1 MITELNWDNKVV
13 NNWTKWNFKENES
26 DQILI
31 ISKKLKIILIL
42 FFIIFLILINLK
54 IIEVLSLAE
63 GKIIPQGR
71 IKYVQHL
78 EGGIVEQILTKEG
91 AKVAINEPLVVLSKK
106 KASSEFEEINSRLK
120 SIELSILRVESQK
133 QSKKSI
139 VIPDDKKKIFDD
151 DLIKSENELFESRRK
166 AINSEIK
173 SKKASIDKANKNLKN
188 LNKRLKLV
196 KEQEAISQKLLE
208 VEATNRLKHLEILR
222 ERQEVEGSIDEQQSI
237 IDLSKND
244 LEKVRN
250 NYLEELNIELSQYKK
265 QKEELNKRIEK
276 YSDSLNRTILKSPV
290 SGTVKL
296 ISVNSKGA
304 IVAPGVTVVEI
315 VPENEKLI
323 IEAKLPLSEIG
334 YVDKDLEAKIR
345 LNTAEGSR
353 FRSIKGKVVFV
364 GADRISG
371 KDEEGFYL
379 VKVET
384 SENSFSRSNEE
395 YKLFSGVPVMVGI
408 ITGKRSFLDYFLT
421 PFMKNATFA
430 LSER

>member
-1 MITELNWDNKVV
+1 MGK
-13 NNWTKWNFKENES
+13 NWTKW
-26 DQILI
+26 ILI
-31 ISKKLKIILIL
+31 YNEDNNQVNLISKRLKISLSL
-42 FFIIFLILINLK
+42 FLIIFLLLINLK

-71 IKYVQHL
+71 IKFVQHL
-78 EGGIVEQILTKEG
+78 EGGIVEEIL
-91 AKVAINEPLVVLSKK
+91 INEGEKVKINQPLVILSKK
-106 KASSEFEEINSRLK
+106 KASSEYEEINTRLK
-120 SIELSILRVESQK
+120 SIELSILRVDSEK
-133 QSKKSI
+133 KSKKEI
-139 VIPDDKKKIFDD
+139 MIPDNKKKIFDK
-151 DLIKSENELFESRRK
+151 DLVKSEEELFQSRRK

-173 SKKASIDKANKNLKN
+173 SKKGNINKANKNLKN
-188 LNKRLKLV
+188 LKKRLKIV
-196 KEQEAISQKLLE
+196 KEQESISQKLLD

-222 ERQEVEGSIDEQQSI
+222 ELQEVEGSIDEQQSI

-244 LEKVRN
+244 LEKVEN

-265 QKEELNKRIEK
+265 EKEELNKRIQK
-276 YSDSLNRTILKSPV
+276 YSDSLNRTVLKSPV

-296 ISVNSKGA
+296 VSVNSKGA

-334 YVDKDLEAKIR
+334 YVKKDLEAKIR
-345 LNTAEGSR
+345 LNTPEGSR
-353 FRSIKGKVVFV
+353 FKSIKGKVIFV

-371 KDEEGFYL
+371 KEEDGFYL

-384 SENSFSRSNEE
+384 SENSFSRNNEE

-408 ITGKRSFLDYFLT
+408 ITGKRSFIDYFLT
-421 PFMKNATFA
+421 PFITSTTFA

>member
-1 MITELNWDNKVV
+1 MTEKWV
-13 NNWTKWNFKENES
+13 KWNLFKNDEKPKNV
-26 DQILI
+26 
-31 ISKKLKIILIL
+31 ISKRLKVSLIL
-42 FFIIFLILINLK
+42 FALIFLLLVNLK
-54 IIEVLSLAE
+54 IIEVLSLAD

-78 EGGIVEQILTKEG
+78 EGGIVEEILISEG
-91 AKVAINEPLVVLSKK
+91 EKVEINQPLVILSKE

-120 SIELSILRVESQK
+120 SIELSILRVNSEINSNN
-133 QSKKSI
+133 SI
-139 VIPDDKKKIFDD
+139 EIPENQNNLFDEE
-151 DLIKSENELFESRRK
+151 LVKSENELFQSRRK

-188 LNKRLKLV
+188 LKKRLKIV
-196 KEQEAISQKLLE
+196 KEQEDISQKLLE

-244 LEKVRN
+244 LEKVQN
-250 NYLEELNIELSQYKK
+250 NYIEELNIELSQYRKE
-265 QKEELNKRIEK
+265 KEELNKRIQK
-276 YSDSLNRTILKSPV
+276 YSDSLNRTVLKSPV

-296 ISVNSKGA
+296 VSVNSKGA

-334 YVDKDLEAKIR
+334 YVKKNLEAKIR
-345 LNTAEGSR
+345 LNTPEGSR

-364 GADRISG
+364 GADRISS
-371 KDEEGFYL
+371 KDEKGFYL

-384 SENSFSRSNEE
+384 SENSFARKNEE
-395 YKLFSGVPVMVGI
+395 YRLLSGVPVMVGI
-408 ITGKRSFLDYFLT
+408 ITGKRSFMDYFLT
-421 PFMKNATFA
+421 PFITGASFA

>member
-1 MITELNWDNKVV
+1 MTEKWVKLNL
-13 NNWTKWNFKENES
+13 FKNDEKPKNV
-26 DQILI
+26 
-31 ISKKLKIILIL
+31 ISKRLKVSLIL
-42 FFIIFLILINLK
+42 FSLIFLLLVNLK
-54 IIEVLSLAE
+54 IIEVLSLAD

-78 EGGIVEQILTKEG
+78 EGGIVEEILISEG
-91 AKVAINEPLVVLSKK
+91 EKVEINQPLVILSKE

-120 SIELSILRVESQK
+120 SIDLSILRVNSEINSNN
-133 QSKKSI
+133 SI
-139 VIPDDKKKIFDD
+139 EIPENINNLFDEE
-151 DLIKSENELFESRRK
+151 LVKSENELFQSRRK

-188 LNKRLKLV
+188 LKKRLKIV
-196 KEQEAISQKLLE
+196 KEQEDISQKLLE

-244 LEKVRN
+244 LEKVQN
-250 NYLEELNIELSQYKK
+250 NYIEELNIELSQYRKE
-265 QKEELNKRIEK
+265 KEELNKRIQK
-276 YSDSLNRTILKSPV
+276 FSDSLNRTVLKSPV

-296 ISVNSKGA
+296 VSVNSKGA

-315 VPENEKLI
+315 VPKNEKLI

-334 YVDKDLEAKIR
+334 YVKKNLEAKIR
-345 LNTAEGSR
+345 LNTPEGSR

-364 GADRISG
+364 GADRISS

-384 SENSFSRSNEE
+384 SQNSFARKNEE
-395 YKLFSGVPVMVGI
+395 YKLLSGVPVMVGI
-408 ITGKRSFLDYFLT
+408 ITGKRSFMDYFLT
-421 PFMKNATFA
+421 PFITGASFA

>member
-1 MITELNWDNKVV
+1 MTEKWV
-13 NNWTKWNFKENES
+13 KWNLFKNDEKPKNV
-26 DQILI
+26 
-31 ISKKLKIILIL
+31 ISKRLKVSLIL
-42 FFIIFLILINLK
+42 FSLIFLLLVNLK
-54 IIEVLSLAE
+54 IIEVLSLAD

-71 IKYVQHL
+71 MKYVQHL
-78 EGGIVEQILTKEG
+78 EGGIVEEILISEG
-91 AKVAINEPLVVLSKK
+91 EKVEINQPLVILSKE

-120 SIELSILRVESQK
+120 SIDLSILRVNSEINSNN
-133 QSKKSI
+133 SI
-139 VIPDDKKKIFDD
+139 EIPENKNDLFDEE
-151 DLIKSENELFESRRK
+151 LVKSENELFQSRRK

-188 LNKRLKLV
+188 LKKRLTIV
-196 KEQEAISQKLLE
+196 KEQEDISQKLLE

-244 LEKVRN
+244 LEKVQN
-250 NYLEELNIELSQYKK
+250 NYIEELNIELSQYKK
-265 QKEELNKRIEK
+265 EKEELNKRIQK
-276 YSDSLNRTILKSPV
+276 YSDSLNRTVLKSPV

-296 ISVNSKGA
+296 VSVNSKGA

-334 YVDKDLEAKIR
+334 YVKKNLEAKIR
-345 LNTAEGSR
+345 LNTPEGSR

-384 SENSFSRSNEE
+384 SENSFARKNEE
-395 YKLFSGVPVMVGI
+395 YKLLSGVPVMVGI
-408 ITGKRSFLDYFLT
+408 ITGKRSFMDYFLT
-421 PFMKNATFA
+421 PFITGASFA

>member
-1 MITELNWDNKVV
+1 MTEKWV
-13 NNWTKWNFKENES
+13 KWNLFKNDEKPKNV
-26 DQILI
+26 
-31 ISKKLKIILIL
+31 ISKRLKVSLIL
-42 FFIIFLILINLK
+42 FSLIFLLLVNLK
-54 IIEVLSLAE
+54 IIEVLSLAD

-78 EGGIVEQILTKEG
+78 EGGIVEEILISEG
-91 AKVAINEPLVVLSKK
+91 EKVEINQPLVILSKE

-120 SIELSILRVESQK
+120 SIDLSILRVNSEINSNN
-133 QSKKSI
+133 SI
-139 VIPDDKKKIFDD
+139 EIPENQNNLFDEE
-151 DLIKSENELFESRRK
+151 LVKSENELFQSRRK

-188 LNKRLKLV
+188 LKKRLKIV
-196 KEQEAISQKLLE
+196 KEQEDISQKLLE

-244 LEKVRN
+244 LEKVQN
-250 NYLEELNIELSQYKK
+250 NYIEELNIELSQYRKE
-265 QKEELNKRIEK
+265 KEELNKRIQK
-276 YSDSLNRTILKSPV
+276 YSDSLNRTVLKSPV

-296 ISVNSKGA
+296 VSVNSKGA

-334 YVDKDLEAKIR
+334 YVKKNLEAKIR
-345 LNTAEGSR
+345 LNTPEGSR

-364 GADRISG
+364 GADRISS

-384 SENSFSRSNEE
+384 SENSFARKNEE
-395 YKLFSGVPVMVGI
+395 YRLLSGVPVMVGI
-408 ITGKRSFLDYFLT
+408 ITGKRSFMDYFLT
-421 PFMKNATFA
+421 PFITGASFA

>member
-1 MITELNWDNKVV
+1 MTEKWV
-13 NNWTKWNFKENES
+13 KWNLFKNDEKPKNV
-26 DQILI
+26 
-31 ISKKLKIILIL
+31 ISKRLKVSLIL
-42 FFIIFLILINLK
+42 FSLIFLLLVNLK
-54 IIEVLSLAE
+54 IIEVLSLAD

-78 EGGIVEQILTKEG
+78 EGGIVEEILISEG
-91 AKVAINEPLVVLSKK
+91 EKVEINQPLVILSKE

-120 SIELSILRVESQK
+120 SIDLSILRVNSEINSNN
-133 QSKKSI
+133 SI
-139 VIPDDKKKIFDD
+139 EIPENKNNLFDEE
-151 DLIKSENELFESRRK
+151 LVKSENELFQSRRK

-188 LNKRLKLV
+188 LKKRLKIV
-196 KEQEAISQKLLE
+196 KEQEDISQKLLE

-244 LEKVRN
+244 LEKVQN
-250 NYLEELNIELSQYKK
+250 NYIEDLNIELSQYRKE
-265 QKEELNKRIEK
+265 KEELNKRIQK
-276 YSDSLNRTILKSPV
+276 YSDSLNRTVLKSPV

-296 ISVNSKGA
+296 VSVNSKGA

-334 YVDKDLEAKIR
+334 YVKKNLEAKIR
-345 LNTAEGSR
+345 LNTPEGSR

-364 GADRISG
+364 GADRISS

-384 SENSFSRSNEE
+384 SANSFARKNEE
-395 YKLFSGVPVMVGI
+395 YKLLSGVPVMVGI
-408 ITGKRSFLDYFLT
+408 ITGKRSFMDYFLT
-421 PFMKNATFA
+421 PFITGASFA

>member
-1 MITELNWDNKVV
+1 MTEKWV
-13 NNWTKWNFKENES
+13 KWNLFKNDEKPKNV
-26 DQILI
+26 
-31 ISKKLKIILIL
+31 ISKRLKVSLIL
-42 FFIIFLILINLK
+42 FSLIFLLLVNLK
-54 IIEVLSLAE
+54 IIEVLSLAD

-78 EGGIVEQILTKEG
+78 EGGIVEEILISEG
-91 AKVAINEPLVVLSKK
+91 EKVEINQPLVILSKE

-120 SIELSILRVESQK
+120 SIDLSILRVNSEINSNN
-133 QSKKSI
+133 SI
-139 VIPDDKKKIFDD
+139 EIPENQNNLFDEE
-151 DLIKSENELFESRRK
+151 LVKSENELFQSRRK

-188 LNKRLKLV
+188 LKKRLKIV
-196 KEQEAISQKLLE
+196 KEQEDISQKLLE

-244 LEKVRN
+244 LEKVQN
-250 NYLEELNIELSQYKK
+250 NYIEDLNIELSQYRKE
-265 QKEELNKRIEK
+265 KEELNKRIQK
-276 YSDSLNRTILKSPV
+276 YSDSLNRTVLKSPV

-296 ISVNSKGA
+296 VSVNSKGA
-304 IVAPGVTVVEI
+304 IVAPGVTLVEI
-315 VPENEKLI
+315 VHENEKLI

-334 YVDKDLEAKIR
+334 YVKKNLEAKIR
-345 LNTAEGSR
+345 LNTPEGSR

-364 GADRISG
+364 GADRISS

-384 SENSFSRSNEE
+384 SENSFARKNEE
-395 YKLFSGVPVMVGI
+395 YKLLSGVPVMVGI
-408 ITGKRSFLDYFLT
+408 ITGKRSFMDYFLT
-421 PFMKNATFA
+421 PFITSATFA

>member
-1 MITELNWDNKVV
+1 MTEKWV
-13 NNWTKWNFKENES
+13 KWNLFKNDEKPKNV
-26 DQILI
+26 
-31 ISKKLKIILIL
+31 ISKRLKVSLIL
-42 FFIIFLILINLK
+42 FSLIFLLLVNLK
-54 IIEVLSLAE
+54 IIEVLSLAD

-78 EGGIVEQILTKEG
+78 EGGIVEEILISEG
-91 AKVAINEPLVVLSKK
+91 EKVEINQPLVVLSKE

-120 SIELSILRVESQK
+120 SIELSILRVNSEINSNN
-133 QSKKSI
+133 SI
-139 VIPDDKKKIFDD
+139 EIPENQNNLFDEE
-151 DLIKSENELFESRRK
+151 LVKSENELFQSRRK

-188 LNKRLKLV
+188 LKKRLKIV
-196 KEQEAISQKLLE
+196 KEQEDISQKLLE

-237 IDLSKND
+237 IDLSMND
-244 LEKVRN
+244 LEKVQN
-250 NYLEELNIELSQYKK
+250 NYIEDLNIELSQYRKE
-265 QKEELNKRIEK
+265 KEELNKRIQK
-276 YSDSLNRTILKSPV
+276 YSDSLNRTVLKSPV

-296 ISVNSKGA
+296 VSVNSKGA

-334 YVDKDLEAKIR
+334 YVKKNLEA
-345 LNTAEGSR
+345 
-353 FRSIKGKVVFV
+353 KGKVVFV
-364 GADRISG
+364 GADRISS
-371 KDEEGFYL
+371 KDEDGFYL

-384 SENSFSRSNEE
+384 SENSFARKNEE
-395 YKLFSGVPVMVGI
+395 YKLLSGVPVMVGI
-408 ITGKRSFLDYFLT
+408 ITGKRSFMDYFLT
-421 PFMKNATFA
+421 PFITGASFA

>member
-1 MITELNWDNKVV
+1 MTEKWV
-13 NNWTKWNFKENES
+13 KWNLFKNDEKPKNV
-26 DQILI
+26 
-31 ISKKLKIILIL
+31 ISKRLKVSLIL
-42 FFIIFLILINLK
+42 FSLIFLLLVNLK
-54 IIEVLSLAE
+54 IIEVLSLAD

-78 EGGIVEQILTKEG
+78 EGGIVEEILIREG
-91 AKVAINEPLVVLSKK
+91 EKVEINQPLVVLSKE

-120 SIELSILRVESQK
+120 SIDLSILRVNSEINSNN
-133 QSKKSI
+133 SI
-139 VIPDDKKKIFDD
+139 EIPENINNLFDEE
-151 DLIKSENELFESRRK
+151 LVKSENELFQSRRK

-188 LNKRLKLV
+188 LKKRLKIV
-196 KEQEAISQKLLE
+196 KEQEDISQKLLE

-244 LEKVRN
+244 LEKVQN
-250 NYLEELNIELSQYKK
+250 NYIEDLNIELSQYRKE
-265 QKEELNKRIEK
+265 KEELNKRIQK
-276 YSDSLNRTILKSPV
+276 YSDSLNRTVLKSPV

-296 ISVNSKGA
+296 VSVNSKGA

-334 YVDKDLEAKIR
+334 YVKKNLEAKIR
-345 LNTAEGSR
+345 LNTPEGSR

-364 GADRISG
+364 GADRISS

-384 SENSFSRSNEE
+384 SENSFARKNEE
-395 YKLFSGVPVMVGI
+395 YKLLSGVPVMVGI
-408 ITGKRSFLDYFLT
+408 ITGKRSFMDYFLT
-421 PFMKNATFA
+421 PFITGASFA

>member
-1 MITELNWDNKVV
+1 MTEKWV
-13 NNWTKWNFKENES
+13 KWNLFKNDEKPKNV
-26 DQILI
+26 
-31 ISKKLKIILIL
+31 ISKRLKVSLIL
-42 FFIIFLILINLK
+42 FSLIFLLLVNLK
-54 IIEVLSLAE
+54 IIEVLSLAD

-78 EGGIVEQILTKEG
+78 EGGIVEEILISEG
-91 AKVAINEPLVVLSKK
+91 EKVEINQPLVVLSKE

-120 SIELSILRVESQK
+120 SIDLSILRVNSEINSNN
-133 QSKKSI
+133 SI
-139 VIPDDKKKIFDD
+139 EIPENINNLFDEE
-151 DLIKSENELFESRRK
+151 LVKSENELFQSRRK

-188 LNKRLKLV
+188 LKKRLKIV
-196 KEQEAISQKLLE
+196 KEQEDISQKLLE

-244 LEKVRN
+244 LEKVQN
-250 NYLEELNIELSQYKK
+250 NYIEDLNIELSQYRKE
-265 QKEELNKRIEK
+265 KEELNKRIQK
-276 YSDSLNRTILKSPV
+276 YSDSLNRTVLKSPV

-296 ISVNSKGA
+296 VSVNSKGA

-315 VPENEKLI
+315 VPKNEKLI

-334 YVDKDLEAKIR
+334 YVKKNLEAKIR
-345 LNTAEGSR
+345 LNTPEGSR

-364 GADRISG
+364 GADRISS

-384 SENSFSRSNEE
+384 SENSFERKNEE
-395 YKLFSGVPVMVGI
+395 YRLLSGVPVMVGI
-408 ITGKRSFLDYFLT
+408 ITGKRSFMDYFLT
-421 PFMKNATFA
+421 PFITGASFA

>member
-1 MITELNWDNKVV
+1 MTEKWV
-13 NNWTKWNFKENES
+13 KWNLFKNDEKPKNV
-26 DQILI
+26 
-31 ISKKLKIILIL
+31 ISKRLKVSLIL
-42 FFIIFLILINLK
+42 FSLIFLLLVNLK
-54 IIEVLSLAE
+54 IIEVLSLAD

-78 EGGIVEQILTKEG
+78 EGGIVEEILISEG
-91 AKVAINEPLVVLSKK
+91 EKVEINQPLVVLSKE

-120 SIELSILRVESQK
+120 SIDLSILRVNSEINSNN
-133 QSKKSI
+133 SI
-139 VIPDDKKKIFDD
+139 EIPENKNNLFDEE
-151 DLIKSENELFESRRK
+151 LVKSENELFQSRRK

-188 LNKRLKLV
+188 LKKRLKIV
-196 KEQEAISQKLLE
+196 KEQEDISQKLLE

-244 LEKVRN
+244 LEKVQN
-250 NYLEELNIELSQYKK
+250 NYIEDLNIELSQYRKE
-265 QKEELNKRIEK
+265 KEELNKRIQK
-276 YSDSLNRTILKSPV
+276 YSDSLNRTVLKSPV

-296 ISVNSKGA
+296 VSVNSKGA

-334 YVDKDLEAKIR
+334 YVKKNLEAKIR
-345 LNTAEGSR
+345 LNTPEGSR
-353 FRSIKGKVVFV
+353 FRSIKGNVVFV
-364 GADRISG
+364 GADRISS

-384 SENSFSRSNEE
+384 SENSFARKNEE
-395 YKLFSGVPVMVGI
+395 YKLLSGVPVMVGI
-408 ITGKRSFLDYFLT
+408 ITGKRSFMDYFLT
-421 PFMKNATFA
+421 PFITGASFA

>member
-1 MITELNWDNKVV
+1 MTEKWV
-13 NNWTKWNFKENES
+13 KWNLFKNDEKPKNV
-26 DQILI
+26 
-31 ISKKLKIILIL
+31 ISKRLKVSLIL
-42 FFIIFLILINLK
+42 FSLIFLLLVNLK
-54 IIEVLSLAE
+54 IIEVLSLAD

-78 EGGIVEQILTKEG
+78 EGGIVEEILISEG
-91 AKVAINEPLVVLSKK
+91 EKVEINQPLVVLSKE

-120 SIELSILRVESQK
+120 SIDLSILRVNSEINSN
-133 QSKKSI
+133 KSI
-139 VIPDDKKKIFDD
+139 EIPENKNNLFDEE
-151 DLIKSENELFESRRK
+151 LVKSENELFQSRRK

-188 LNKRLKLV
+188 LKKRLKIV
-196 KEQEAISQKLLE
+196 KEQEDISQKLLE

-244 LEKVRN
+244 LEKVQN
-250 NYLEELNIELSQYKK
+250 NYIEDLNIELSQYRKE
-265 QKEELNKRIEK
+265 KEELNKRIQK
-276 YSDSLNRTILKSPV
+276 YSDSLNRTVLKSPV

-296 ISVNSKGA
+296 VSVNSKGA

-334 YVDKDLEAKIR
+334 YVKKNLEAKIR
-345 LNTAEGSR
+345 LNTPEGSR

-364 GADRISG
+364 GADRISS

-384 SENSFSRSNEE
+384 SENSFARKNEE
-395 YKLFSGVPVMVGI
+395 YKLLSGVPVMVGI
-408 ITGKRSFLDYFLT
+408 ITGKRSFMDYFLT
-421 PFMKNATFA
+421 PFITGASFA

>member
-1 MITELNWDNKVV
+1 MTEKWV
-13 NNWTKWNFKENES
+13 KWNLFKNDEKPKNVIS
-26 DQILI
+26 KRLKVSLI
-31 ISKKLKIILIL
+31 IFSLI
-42 FFIIFLILINLK
+42 FFLLVNLR
-54 IIEVLSLAE
+54 IIEVLSLAD

-78 EGGIVEQILTKEG
+78 EGGIVEEILISEG
-91 AKVAINEPLVVLSKK
+91 EKVEINQPLIVLSKE

-120 SIELSILRVESQK
+120 SIDLSILRVNSEIDSNN
-133 QSKKSI
+133 SI
-139 VIPDDKKKIFDD
+139 KIPDNKKNLFDKE
-151 DLIKSENELFESRRK
+151 LVKSENELFQSRRK

-188 LNKRLKLV
+188 LKKRLKIV
-196 KEQEAISQKLLE
+196 KEQEDISQKLLE

-237 IDLSKND
+237 IDLSEND
-244 LEKVRN
+244 LEKVKN
-250 NYLEELNIELSQYKK
+250 NYIEELNIELSQYRKE
-265 QKEELNKRIEK
+265 KEELNQRIQK
-276 YSDSLNRTILKSPV
+276 YSDSLNRTVLKSPV

-296 ISVNSKGA
+296 VSVNSKGA

-315 VPENEKLI
+315 VPENERLI

-334 YVDKDLEAKIR
+334 YVKKNLEAKIR
-345 LNTAEGSR
+345 LNTPEGSR
-353 FRSIKGKVVFV
+353 FRSIKGKVIFV

-384 SENSFSRSNEE
+384 SENSFARKNEE
-395 YKLFSGVPVMVGI
+395 YKLLSGVPVMVGI
-408 ITGKRSFLDYFLT
+408 ITGKRSFMDYFLT
-421 PFMKNATFA
+421 PFITGTSFA

>member
-1 MITELNWDNKVV
+1 MGK
-13 NNWTKWNFKENES
+13 NWTKW
-26 DQILI
+26 ILI
-31 ISKKLKIILIL
+31 YNKDSNQVNLISKRLKISLSL
-42 FFIIFLILINLK
+42 FLIIFLLLINLK

-71 IKYVQHL
+71 IKFVQHL
-78 EGGIVEQILTKEG
+78 EGGIVEEIL
-91 AKVAINEPLVVLSKK
+91 INEGEKVKINQPLVILSKK
-106 KASSEFEEINSRLK
+106 KASSEYEEINTRLK
-120 SIELSILRVESQK
+120 SIELSILRVDSE
-133 QSKKSI
+133 KKKKNEI
-139 VIPDDKKKIFDD
+139 MIPDNKKKIFDK
-151 DLIKSENELFESRRK
+151 DLVKSEEELFQSRRK

-173 SKKASIDKANKNLKN
+173 SKKGNINKANKNLKN
-188 LNKRLKLV
+188 LKKRLKIV
-196 KEQEAISQKLLE
+196 KEQESISQKLLD

-244 LEKVRN
+244 LEKVEN

-265 QKEELNKRIEK
+265 EKEELNKRIQK
-276 YSDSLNRTILKSPV
+276 YSDSLNRTVLKSPV

-296 ISVNSKGA
+296 VSVNSKGA

-334 YVDKDLEAKIR
+334 YVKKDLEAKIR
-345 LNTAEGSR
+345 LNTPEGSR
-353 FRSIKGKVVFV
+353 FKSIKGKVIFV

-371 KDEEGFYL
+371 KEEDGFYL

-384 SENSFSRSNEE
+384 SENSFSRNNEE

-408 ITGKRSFLDYFLT
+408 ITGKRSFIDYFLT
-421 PFMKNATFA
+421 PFLTSTTFA

>member
-1 MITELNWDNKVV
+1 MTEKWV
-13 NNWTKWNFKENES
+13 KWNLFKNDEKPKNV
-26 DQILI
+26 
-31 ISKKLKIILIL
+31 ISKRLKVSLIL
-42 FFIIFLILINLK
+42 FSLIFLLLVNLK
-54 IIEVLSLAE
+54 IIEVLSLAD

-78 EGGIVEQILTKEG
+78 EGGIVEEILISEG
-91 AKVAINEPLVVLSKK
+91 EKVEINQPLVILSKE

-120 SIELSILRVESQK
+120 SIDLSILRVNSEINSNN
-133 QSKKSI
+133 SI
-139 VIPDDKKKIFDD
+139 EIPENQNNLFDEE
-151 DLIKSENELFESRRK
+151 LVKSENELFQSRRK

-188 LNKRLKLV
+188 LKKRLKIV
-196 KEQEAISQKLLE
+196 KEQEDISQKLLE

-244 LEKVRN
+244 LEKVQN
-250 NYLEELNIELSQYKK
+250 NYIEDLNIELSQYRKE
-265 QKEELNKRIEK
+265 KEELNKRIQK
-276 YSDSLNRTILKSPV
+276 YSDSLNRTVLKSPV

-296 ISVNSKGA
+296 VSVNSKGA

-334 YVDKDLEAKIR
+334 YVKKNLEAKIR
-345 LNTAEGSR
+345 LNTPEGSR

-364 GADRISG
+364 GADRISS

-384 SENSFSRSNEE
+384 SENSFARKNEE
-395 YKLFSGVPVMVGI
+395 YKLLSGVPVMVGI
-408 ITGKRSFLDYFLT
+408 ITGKRSFMDYFLT
-421 PFMKNATFA
+421 PFITGASFA

>member
-1 MITELNWDNKVV
+1 MTEKWV
-13 NNWTKWNFKENES
+13 KWNLFKNDEKPKN
-26 DQILI
+26 I
-31 ISKKLKIILIL
+31 ISKRLKISLIL
-42 FFIIFLILINLK
+42 FSFIFLLLVNLK
-54 IIEVLSLAE
+54 IIEVLSLAD

-78 EGGIVEQILTKEG
+78 EGGIVEEILISEGEKVQI
-91 AKVAINEPLVVLSKK
+91 NQPLVVLSKE

-120 SIELSILRVESQK
+120 SIDLSILRVNSEINSNN
-133 QSKKSI
+133 SI
-139 VIPDDKKKIFDD
+139 EIPENKNNLFDEE
-151 DLIKSENELFESRRK
+151 LVKSENELFQSRRK

-188 LNKRLKLV
+188 LKKRLKIV
-196 KEQEAISQKLLE
+196 KEQEDISQKLLE

-244 LEKVRN
+244 LEKVQN
-250 NYLEELNIELSQYKK
+250 NYIEELNIELSQYRKE
-265 QKEELNKRIEK
+265 KEELNKRIQK
-276 YSDSLNRTILKSPV
+276 YSDSLNRTVLKSPV
-290 SGTVKL
+290 TGTVKL
-296 ISVNSKGA
+296 VSVNSKGA

-334 YVDKDLEAKIR
+334 YVKKNLKAKIR
-345 LNTAEGSR
+345 LNTPEGSR

-364 GADRISG
+364 GADRISS

-384 SENSFSRSNEE
+384 SENSFARKNEE
-395 YKLFSGVPVMVGI
+395 YKLLSGVPVMVGI
-408 ITGKRSFLDYFLT
+408 ITGKRSFMDYFLT
-421 PFMKNATFA
+421 PFMTGASFA

>member
-1 MITELNWDNKVV
+1 MAENWV
-13 NNWTKWNFKENES
+13 KWNLFKNNKKPKNV
-26 DQILI
+26 
-31 ISKKLKIILIL
+31 ISKRLKVSLIL
-42 FFIIFLILINLK
+42 FSLIFLLLVNLK
-54 IIEVLSLAE
+54 IIEVLSLAD

-78 EGGIVEQILTKEG
+78 EGGIVEEILISEG
-91 AKVAINEPLVVLSKK
+91 EKVEINQPLVILSKE

-120 SIELSILRVESQK
+120 SIDLSILRVNSEIN
-133 QSKKSI
+133 SKNSI
-139 VIPDDKKKIFDD
+139 EIPENKNNFFVK
-151 DLIKSENELFESRRK
+151 DLVKSENELFQSRKK

-188 LNKRLKLV
+188 LKKRLKIV
-196 KEQEAISQKLLE
+196 KEQEDISQKLLE

-244 LEKVRN
+244 LEKVKN
-250 NYLEELNIELSQYKK
+250 NYIEELNIELSQYRKE
-265 QKEELNKRIEK
+265 KEELNKRIQK
-276 YSDSLNRTILKSPV
+276 YSDSLDRTILKSPV

-296 ISVNSKGA
+296 VSVNSKGA

-334 YVDKDLEAKIR
+334 YVKNNLEAKIR
-345 LNTAEGSR
+345 LNTPEGSR
-353 FRSIKGKVVFV
+353 FRSIKGNVVFV
-364 GADRISG
+364 GADRISS

-384 SENSFSRSNEE
+384 SANSFARKNEE
-395 YKLFSGVPVMVGI
+395 YKLLSGVPVMVGI
-408 ITGKRSFLDYFLT
+408 ITGKRSFMDYFLT
-421 PFMKNATFA
+421 PFITGASFA

>member
-1 MITELNWDNKVV
+1 MTEKWV
-13 NNWTKWNFKENES
+13 KWNLFKNDEKPKNV
-26 DQILI
+26 
-31 ISKKLKIILIL
+31 ISKRLKVSLIL
-42 FFIIFLILINLK
+42 FSLIFLLLVNLK
-54 IIEVLSLAE
+54 IIEVLSLAD

-78 EGGIVEQILTKEG
+78 EGGIVEEILISEG
-91 AKVAINEPLVVLSKK
+91 EKVEINQPLVVLSKE

-120 SIELSILRVESQK
+120 SIDLSILRVNSEINSNN
-133 QSKKSI
+133 SI
-139 VIPDDKKKIFDD
+139 EIPENINNLFDEE
-151 DLIKSENELFESRRK
+151 LVKSENELFQSRRK

-188 LNKRLKLV
+188 LKKRLKIV
-196 KEQEAISQKLLE
+196 KEQEDISQKLLE

-244 LEKVRN
+244 LEKVQN
-250 NYLEELNIELSQYKK
+250 NYIEDLNIELSQYRKE
-265 QKEELNKRIEK
+265 KEELNKRIQK
-276 YSDSLNRTILKSPV
+276 YSDSLNRTVLKSPV

-296 ISVNSKGA
+296 VSVNSKGA

-334 YVDKDLEAKIR
+334 YVKKNLEAKIR
-345 LNTAEGSR
+345 LNTPEGSR

-364 GADRISG
+364 GADRISS
-371 KDEEGFYL
+371 KDEDGFYL

-384 SENSFSRSNEE
+384 SEDSFARKNEE
-395 YKLFSGVPVMVGI
+395 YKLLSGVPVMVGI
-408 ITGKRSFLDYFLT
+408 ITGKRSFMDYFLT
-421 PFMKNATFA
+421 PFITGASFA